1 MLLLLRPLRCKNSLS
16 GDGHRYPALKETR
29 VCGSWD
35 PLPHPTGCVCCPPLP
50 VFLLLRCK
58 PLAFLGCSSQGE
70 WLVPLWSVFVW
81 EGVRLCE
88 PSRMSLAVAQP
99 SHPWAAVGSA
109 GAAWNHRADK
119 MPLLPLAWIRV
130 CLIPVP
136 GLVCQLSR
144 GYSQGVSVL
153 QAAQGKGAVT
163 ILGSAQK

>member
-1 MLLLLRPLRCKNSLS
+1 MGRCQALRAQRDVP
-16 GDGHRYPALKETR
+16 
-29 VCGSWD
+29 GSS
-35 PLPHPTGCVCCPPLP
+35 
-50 VFLLLRCK
+50 
-58 PLAFLGCSSQGE
+58 AAI
-70 WLVPLWSVFVW
+70 
-81 EGVRLCE
+81 
-88 PSRMSLAVAQP
+88 PSM
-99 SHPWAAVGSA
+99 GSA